1 MGTDFTPLTGAL
13 GGLLIGVA
21 SIGLLLAT
29 GRIAGISGI
38 VAGIFL
44 PIAGDV
50 RWRVAFVAGLPL
62 GAWVVAR
69 VAPTTAVLDMTSSK
83 WLLVVAGLLV
93 GLGTQIGNG
102 CTSGHGICGLARGS
116 ARSLVATITFIATA
130 AITVYVSRH
139 LLRVG

>member
-1 MGTDFTPLTGAL
+1 MRTDFTPLTGPL

-62 GAWVVAR
+62 GAWGVAR

-102 CTSGHGICGLARGS
+102 CTSGHGICGLARRS
-116 ARSLVATITFIATA
+116 ARSRGGAITFLAPPP
-130 AITVYVSRH
+130 VS
-139 LLRVG
+139 

>member
-50 RWRVAFVAGLPL
+50 RWRVAFVAGLR
-62 GAWVVAR
+62 WV
-69 VAPTTAVLDMTSSK
+69 
-83 WLLVVAGLLV
+83 
-93 GLGTQIGNG
+93 
-102 CTSGHGICGLARGS
+102 RGS
-116 ARSLVATITFIATA
+116 
-130 AITVYVSRH
+130 SRGW
-139 LLRVG
+139 RRRRRCST

>member
-93 GLGTQIGNG
+93 GLGTQIATG

-116 ARSLVATITFIATA
+116 PRSLVATITFMAAA